1 MCRRTVLLT
10 GIPAIADQDSLQD
23 LLEIHFQKTS
33 NGGGEVDAI
42 IYNPLGQHTLAVFDE
57 DSPTEAQRQWNV
69 PAVSLTT
76 GSVFSGAARG
86 RQGPDSTMDGISAAL
101 PVGENFSYLIIMYG
115 DVCLGYCTSHITILF
130 SFIVWNLS
138 GLRASWL
145 ILWRYNMTI
154 FLSVLHF
161 FSQW

>member
-57 DSPTEAQRQWNV
+57 DSPTEAQRQ
-69 PAVSLTT
+69 
-76 GSVFSGAARG
+76 
-86 RQGPDSTMDGISAAL
+86 
-101 PVGENFSYLIIMYG
+101 
-115 DVCLGYCTSHITILF
+115 
-130 SFIVWNLS
+130 
-138 GLRASWL
+138 
-145 ILWRYNMTI
+145 
-154 FLSVLHF
+154 
-161 FSQW
+161 